1 MYIHVCIRRLIYIY
15 ATGGNI
21 ASRILQI
28 IISYA
33 YRFLKWIVGEKQE
46 HAMNKKQGIHKDE
59 QMM

>member
-1 MYIHVCIRRLIYIY
+1 MPR
-15 ATGGNI
+15 GNI

-46 HAMNKKQGIHKDE
+46 HAMNKKQGIHKDK